1 MKCYII
7 ICGLIMCSFASMAQ
21 NTYTFKN
28 PNEGKKIKVQ
38 ADTILYKC
46 QYDLILEDIEKL
58 RTEKTRLEQTIQSLE
73 KEKAQYEKADIDKFL
88 NLQDTTIF
96 GSRFKNVSDDIV
108 PIRSREYY
116 TLIRNIHDLNELLT
130 GIENMS
136 ISQLHTLGDQ
146 LLRARHLIDEINS
159 FAQVENRRIT
169 DYLSE
174 NQKQYFRD
182 LVKRYNTLN
191 ASFNR
196 SSLQHN

>member
-1 MKCYII
+1 MKKFII
-7 ICGLIMCSFASMAQ
+7 FCGLVVSSYGAIAQ
-21 NTYTFKN
+21 NTFTFKN
-28 PNEGKKIKVQ
+28 PNESKKVYVKT
-38 ADTILYKC
+38 DTILFKC
-46 QYDLILEDIEKL
+46 QYELILQELQGLKEKNAL
-58 RTEKTRLEQTIQSLE
+58 LEQNVRSLE
-73 KEKAQYEKADIDKFL
+73 KEKAQYEETNFDKFL
-88 NLQDTTIF
+88 NIQDTTIF
-96 GSRFKNVSDDIV
+96 GSQFKNVPEDIIPV
-108 PIRSREYY
+108 RSREYY
-116 TLIRNIHDLNELLT
+116 LLIRDIHDLNELLT

-136 ISQLHTLGDQ
+136 ISQLSSLGNQ
-146 LLRARHLIDEINS
+146 LSKARHLIDEVNS